1 MMSSIQSKRGIL
13 FIISAP
19 SGTGKTTLVRSLCD
33 RDPNLYVSI
42 SHTTRPRRPDETD
55 EQAYHF
61 IDEATFRD
69 MIGNGCFLEFATVFD
84 HHYGTSRDWVE
95 QHLAAGNDVVLEI
108 DWQGASQVRRE
119 LPDTVNI
126 FILPPSFQALE
137 QRLQGRGDNVR
148 SVERRMRDARIE
160 LSHYH
165 EYDYIVI
172 NESLEQARTELET
185 IIRAMRHKYTLQKGH
200 YDEFA
205 ETLMEQ
211 SGNIE

>member
-1 MMSSIQSKRGIL
+1 MSEIQGKRGIL

-19 SGTGKTTLVRSLCD
+19 SGAGKTTLVRSLCD

-42 SHTTRPRRPDETD
+42 SHTTRPRRPEEEDG
-55 EQAYHF
+55 QSYHF

-69 MIGNGCFLEFATVFD
+69 MIGRGSFLEFATVFD
-84 HHYGTSRDWVE
+84 HRYGTSREWVNTR
-95 QHLAAGNDVVLEI
+95 LDAGNDVVLEI

-119 LPDTVNI
+119 MPDTVNI

-137 QRLQGRGDNVR
+137 QRLRDRGDDMR
-148 SVERRMRDARIE
+148 TVERRMRDARIE

-165 EYDYIVI
+165 EYNYIVI
-172 NESLEQARTELET
+172 NESLETARTELVT

-200 YDEFA
+200 FDEFA
-205 ETLMEQ
+205 KTLMEQ